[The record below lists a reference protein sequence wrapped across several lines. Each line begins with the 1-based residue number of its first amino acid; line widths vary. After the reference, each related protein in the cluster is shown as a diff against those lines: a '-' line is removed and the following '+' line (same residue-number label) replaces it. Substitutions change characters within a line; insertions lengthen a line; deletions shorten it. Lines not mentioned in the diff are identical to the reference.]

1 MTVAVFED
9 RPETT
14 RGRWLHQALL
24 AVHAHIRGELASVE
38 RLATAVLDGLA
49 AEELHEELE
58 ALKSNTTL
66 WQFQVSCLRYC
77 QLVHMHHN
85 AEDREFFD
93 ELEQVNPAL
102 RPVVERLRADHR
114 AVSDYI
120 DAVEAATSALTE
132 DDSDDARRAVAN
144 ALEELKGHL
153 LAHLDY
159 EERTVAATA
168 RRLPDLPFSNQLPDV
183 PDSDPSSTD
192 LATEEDHR

>member
-9 RPETT
+9 RPETA

-49 AEELHEELE
+49 AEDLHEELE

-77 QLVHMHHN
+77 HLVHMHHN

-93 ELEQVNPAL
+93 ELEHVNPAI
-102 RPVVERLRADHR
+102 RPVVDRLRADHR

-120 DAVEAATSALTE
+120 DAVEATTNALTE

-144 ALEELKGHL
+144 ALEELKEHL

-168 RRLPDLPFSNQLPDV
+168 RRLPDLPLV
-183 PDSDPSSTD
+183 PQGGPQ
-192 LATEEDHR
+192 

>member
-24 AVHAHIRGELASVE
+24 AVHAHIRRELASVE
-38 RLATAVLDGLA
+38 QLARAVLDGLA
-49 AEELHEELE
+49 AEELHEELA

-77 QLVHMHHN
+77 HLVHLHHN

-93 ELEQVNPAL
+93 ELEQVNPAI
-102 RPVVERLRADHR
+102 RQVVDRLRADHR

-120 DAVEAATSALTE
+120 DAVEATTKALTE
-132 DDSDDARRAVAN
+132 DDSDNARRAVAN
-144 ALEELKGHL
+144 ALEGLKEHL

-183 PDSDPSSTD
+183 PGSDPTD
-192 LATEEDHR
+192 TDPTQGDHQ

>member
-9 RPETT
+9 RPETA

-24 AVHAHIRGELASVE
+24 AVHAHIRRELASVE
-38 RLATAVLDGLA
+38 QLAKAVLDGLGG
-49 AEELHEELE
+49 EELRQELE

-77 QLVHMHHN
+77 HLVHMHHN

-93 ELEQVNPAL
+93 ELEQTNPAI

-114 AVSDYI
+114 AVSSYI
-120 DAVEAATSALTE
+120 DAVEATTKALT
-132 DDSDDARRAVAN
+132 DSDSDDARRAVAN
-144 ALEELKGHL
+144 ALEELKEHL

-168 RRLPDLPFSNQLPDV
+168 RRLPDLPFANQLPDV
-183 PDSDPSSTD
+183 PGSDATD
-192 LATEEDHR
+192 TDPTQEDHR

>member
-9 RPETT
+9 RPETA
-14 RGRWLHQALL
+14 RGRWIHQALL
-24 AVHAHIRGELASVE
+24 AVHAGIRRELASVE
-38 RLATAVLDGLA
+38 QLAKAVLDGLA
-49 AEELHEELE
+49 ADELHEELE

-77 QLVHMHHN
+77 SLVHMHHN

-93 ELEQVNPAL
+93 ELEQVNPAI
-102 RPVVERLRADHR
+102 RPVVERLRTDHR

-120 DAVEAATSALTE
+120 DAVEAATNALTE

-144 ALEELKGHL
+144 ALEKLKEHL

-159 EERTVAATA
+159 EERTVAVTA
-168 RRLPDLPFSNQLPDV
+168 RRLPDLLLV
-183 PDSDPSSTD
+183 P
-192 LATEEDHR
+192 